1 MDGSVHRSRLIW
13 IVLFV
18 TIQISETQADAQSVA
33 TPPQSSDQW
42 GLYGQATFIEQYH
55 PAFRSAYRGANS
67 LDPGSRGNETINVT
81 AFAGAKLWTGAEAW
95 ANLEMDQGFGLS
107 NTLGVAAF
115 TNGEGS
121 KVGKAIPYLRLHR
134 LFFRQSFELGGE
146 SVVSEKKANQMGGDR
161 TADNLVITAGKFSPT
176 DIFDTND
183 YAHDPTHD
191 FLNWAVIDAGPWDY
205 AADAWGYSY
214 GAAAEW
220 TFGQSTLRG
229 GLFNLSRIPN
239 GTELTRGFGQYQLDA
254 EVEER
259 FTLFDQDGKIK
270 LLAFSS
276 RGRLG
281 NYNDAV
287 ALSQLT
293 HLPADIAAVRRG
305 AWKSGLSFN
314 LQQSLTGDWGV
325 FTRATIDDGSK
336 EGDDFTDMSNSL
348 AAGLSVKGRLW
359 GRKDDTVGLAVES
372 AGISKAGQRFFANGG
387 LGILIGDGRLD
398 HPDRENITEA
408 YYSLSLWDGIQG
420 TLDYQFIANP
430 AYNADRGPVSVFGI
444 RIHGE
449 H

>member
-1 MDGSVHRSRLIW
+1 
-13 IVLFV
+13 
-18 TIQISETQADAQSVA
+18 
-33 TPPQSSDQW
+33 
-42 GLYGQATFIEQYH
+42 
-55 PAFRSAYRGANS
+55 
-67 LDPGSRGNETINVT
+67 
-81 AFAGAKLWTGAEAW
+81 
-95 ANLEMDQGFGLS
+95 
-107 NTLGVAAF
+107 
-115 TNGEGS
+115 
-121 KVGKAIPYLRLHR
+121 LRLHR
-134 LFFRQSFELGGE
+134 LFFRQSFDLGGE